1 MAYLSTA
8 MFDAPH
14 PTPSPAAGT
23 DLRRYAALSIAA
35 ALVTIGMK
43 TAGWRLTG
51 SVGLLADALE
61 SLVNLGAALLAFW
74 AVWYAARPPDDD
86 HAFGHD
92 KAEYFAAGIEGALV
106 LVAAGSIVWAAVP
119 RLFHPEAIA
128 SGFVGA
134 AVSGAASLVN
144 LFVARVLLRAG
155 KRHRSPTLVAD
166 AHHLMTD
173 VWSSVGVVVAVVL
186 VALTGW
192 TILDPLVAL
201 VMAVVIVRTG
211 FALVRGA
218 AGGLMDSALAPGEI
232 AAMEAILRRHCA
244 QGLDFHALRTRR
256 AGTRRF
262 ASVHVLVPPDWTVQ
276 RGHDL
281 CERLEAEMRAAV
293 PGLSML
299 THLEPIGDP
308 ASDDDLPLD
317 RA

>member
-1 MAYLSTA
+1 

-14 PTPSPAAGT
+14 PAPPHAAAPGT
-23 DLRRYAALSIAA
+23 DLRRYAALSIVA

-61 SLVNLGAALLAFW
+61 SLVNLGAACLAFW

-106 LVAAGSIVWAAVP
+106 LLAAGSIVWAAIP
-119 RLFHPEAIA
+119 RLIHPEPIA
-128 SGFVGA
+128 DGFVGA
-134 AVSGAASLVN
+134 AISGAASLVN
-144 LFVARVLLRAG
+144 LFVARVLRRAG
-155 KRHRSPTLVAD
+155 ERHRSPTLVAD

-186 VALTGW
+186 VAVTGW
-192 TILDPLVAL
+192 AILDPLVAL

-211 FALVRGA
+211 YTLVRGA
-218 AGGLMDSALAPGEI
+218 AGGLMDTALSPDEI
-232 AAMEAILRRHCA
+232 ADLETILRRHCA
-244 QGLDFHALRTRR
+244 EGLDFHALRTRR
-256 AGTRRF
+256 SGTRRF

-281 CERLEAEMRAAV
+281 CEALEAEMRAAV
-293 PGLSML
+293 PGLSTI
-299 THLEPIGDP
+299 THLEPLGDP

-317 RA
+317 RF

>member
-1 MAYLSTA
+1 

-14 PTPSPAAGT
+14 PAPPHAAVPGT
-23 DLRRYAALSIAA
+23 DLRRYAALSIVA

-61 SLVNLGAALLAFW
+61 SLVNLGAACLAFW

-106 LVAAGSIVWAAVP
+106 LLAAGSIVWAAIP
-119 RLFHPEAIA
+119 RLIHPEPIA
-128 SGFVGA
+128 DGFVGA
-134 AVSGAASLVN
+134 AISGAASLVN
-144 LFVARVLLRAG
+144 LFVARVLRRAG
-155 KRHRSPTLVAD
+155 ERHRSPTLVAD

-186 VALTGW
+186 VAVTGW
-192 TILDPLVAL
+192 AILDPLVAL

-211 FALVRGA
+211 YTLVRGA
-218 AGGLMDSALAPGEI
+218 AGGLMDTALSPDEI
-232 AAMEAILRRHCA
+232 ADLETILRRHCA
-244 QGLDFHALRTRR
+244 EGLDFHALRTRR
-256 AGTRRF
+256 SGTRRF

-281 CERLEAEMRAAV
+281 CEALEAEMRAAV
-293 PGLSML
+293 PGLSMI
-299 THLEPIGDP
+299 THLEPLGDP

-317 RA
+317 RF

>member
-1 MAYLSTA
+1 

-14 PTPSPAAGT
+14 PAPPHAAAPGT
-23 DLRRYAALSIAA
+23 DLRRYAALSIVA

-61 SLVNLGAALLAFW
+61 SLVNLGAACLAFW

-106 LVAAGSIVWAAVP
+106 LLAAGSIVWAAIP
-119 RLFHPEAIA
+119 RLIHPEPIA
-128 SGFVGA
+128 DGFVGA
-134 AVSGAASLVN
+134 AISGAASLVN
-144 LFVARVLLRAG
+144 LFVARVLRRAG
-155 KRHRSPTLVAD
+155 ERHRSPTLVAD

-186 VALTGW
+186 VAVTGW
-192 TILDPLVAL
+192 EILDPLVAL

-211 FALVRGA
+211 YTLVRGA
-218 AGGLMDSALAPGEI
+218 AGGLMDTALSPDEI
-232 AAMEAILRRHCA
+232 ADLETILRRHCA
-244 QGLDFHALRTRR
+244 EGLDFHALRTRR
-256 AGTRRF
+256 SGTRRF

-281 CERLEAEMRAAV
+281 CEALEAEMRAAV
-293 PGLSML
+293 PGLSMI
-299 THLEPIGDP
+299 THLEPLGDP

-317 RA
+317 RF